1 MFLTSWIFDDL
12 YSPAVNQAIDGSWER
27 GWFGWYCSEAMER
40 LRTEWARAEDSD
52 KRNALLEEIQRMA
65 YDEVPY
71 VPLGQ
76 WTQRRAYRSH
86 VKGVVPFAAPV
97 LWNVRLDKK

>member
-1 MFLTSWIFDDL
+1 MGPFLC
-12 YSPAVNQAIDGSWER
+12 V
-27 GWFGWYCSEAMER
+27 
-40 LRTEWARAEDSD
+40 
-52 KRNALLEEIQRMA
+52 EEIQRLA

-97 LWNVRLDKK
+97 MWNVWLDKN

>member
-40 LRTEWARAEDSD
+40 LRT
-52 KRNALLEEIQRMA
+52 EIQRMA